1 VLETFGSL
9 EDSSVTVLAMQVSE
23 HFFLF
28 FFDLLIS
35 WLLGGGNDLW
45 RYSVAS
51 GIWTWMNGAD
61 QVLVS
66 GELSKRKGSNVVD
79 WF

>member
-1 VLETFGSL
+1 VNISFY
-9 EDSSVTVLAMQVSE
+9 
-23 HFFLF
+23 FF

-45 RYSVAS
+45 KYNVAS

-61 QVLVS
+61 QVFAS
-66 GELSKRKGSNVVD
+66 GELSKRKGNNVVD